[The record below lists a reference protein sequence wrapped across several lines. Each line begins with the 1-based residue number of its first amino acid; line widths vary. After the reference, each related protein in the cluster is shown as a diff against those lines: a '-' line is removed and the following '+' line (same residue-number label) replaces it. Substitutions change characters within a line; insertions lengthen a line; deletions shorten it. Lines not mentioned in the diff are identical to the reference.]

1 MIVVDASVLAPA
13 LAYDTPEAARTRVQL
28 GDQENLFAPEIVD
41 LEVAAVWRGALRVGR
56 LDDDRA
62 QLAFTDLAA
71 LRLIRASHQPFMA
84 RVWELR
90 HNLTPYDA
98 AYVALAETLDATLLT
113 ADRRLTRAPSLRCEV
128 ELIQGLDGKPR
139 QSHRGRRRALSDGYE
154 LDDDPARIDIDIVHR
169 YISEDSYWARGR
181 TRERQAELNRA
192 AARVVGCYGKGRQLG
207 YARAISDGVS
217 LAYLADL
224 FVLPEAR
231 GRGLGAEIVRELVEQ
246 GPLASLRWLLHTED
260 AHGLYE
266 QFGFRAPTRSVL
278 ERPSQ

>member
-1 MIVVDASVLAPA
+1 MLVVDASVLVSALIDDGPA
-13 LAYDTPEAARTRVQL
+13 RARTYLRL
-28 GDQENLFAPEIVD
+28 DGEDTICAPEIID
-41 LEVAAVWRGALRVGR
+41 LEIANAWRRDLQAGR
-56 LDDDRA
+56 LGEERSRQA
-62 QLAFTDLAA
+62 LEDLAA
-71 LRLIRASHQPFMA
+71 LPLVRMPHQPLIE
-84 RVWELR
+84 RIWELR
-90 HNLTPYDA
+90 HNLTAYDA
-98 AYVALAETLDATLLT
+98 AYVALAEDLDTILLT
-113 ADRRLTRAPSLRCEV
+113 ADGRLTRAPSLRCRV
-128 ELIQGLDGKPR
+128 ELIEELDGESR
-139 QSHRGRRRALSDGYE
+139 QLRRGTGRTLSDGYE
-154 LDDDPARIDIDIVHR
+154 LDDDRGRIDLDVVHS
-169 YISEDSYWARGR
+169 YLSEEAYWARGR

-192 AARVVGCYGKGRQLG
+192 AARVVGCYREGRQTG

-266 QFGFRAPTRSVL
+266 RFGFRAPTRSVL

>member
-1 MIVVDASVLAPA
+1 VLVVDASVLVSA
-13 LAYDTPEAARTRVQL
+13 LIDDGPARTRTYL
-28 GDQENLFAPEIVD
+28 RLDGEDTICAPEIID
-41 LEVAAVWRGALRVGR
+41 LEIANAWRRDLQAGRIDEKRSQQALE
-56 LDDDRA
+56 
-62 QLAFTDLAA
+62 DLAV
-71 LRLIRASHQPFMA
+71 LPLIRMPHQPLMD
-84 RVWELR
+84 RIWELR
-90 HNLTPYDA
+90 HNLTAYDA
-98 AYVALAETLDATLLT
+98 AYVALAEDLDTTLLT
-113 ADRRLTRAPSLRCEV
+113 ADGRLTRAPSLRCQV
-128 ELIQGLDGKPR
+128 ELIEELEGKSR
-139 QSHRGRRRALSDGYE
+139 QLGRGTGRTLSDGYE
-154 LDDDPARIDIDIVHR
+154 LDDDPARVDIDVVHS
-169 YISEDSYWARGR
+169 YLSEEAYWALGR

-192 AARVVGCYGKGRQLG
+192 AARVVGCYGGGRQLG

-231 GRGLGAEIVRELVEQ
+231 GRGLGMEIVRELVEQ

>member
-41 LEVAAVWRGALRVGR
+41 LEVAAVWRGALRAGR

-113 ADRRLTRAPSLRCEV
+113 ADRKLTRAPSLRCEV

-139 QSHRGRRRALSDGYE
+139 QSHRGSRRALSDGYE

-181 TRERQAELNRA
+181 TRERQSELNRA
-192 AARVVGCYGKGRQLG
+192 ATRVVGCYGEGRQLG